1 MPSFGAFLVNIT
13 HLKPVITQYLK
24 YVDSEKIKD
33 GQPQFIVPPPPPKK
47 KNILNRICDFHEN
60 ENIKNSS

>member
-33 GQPQFIVPPPPPKK
+33 GQPQFIVPPPPPPKK
-47 KNILNRICDFHEN
+47 KIY
-60 ENIKNSS
+60 